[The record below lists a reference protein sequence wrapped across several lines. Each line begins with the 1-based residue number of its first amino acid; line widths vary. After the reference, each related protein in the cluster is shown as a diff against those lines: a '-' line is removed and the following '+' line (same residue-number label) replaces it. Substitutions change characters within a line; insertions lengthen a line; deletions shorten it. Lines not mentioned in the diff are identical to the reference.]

1 MIVDSVEALRAFGRR
16 CQMRREQ
23 EKIDSVI
30 RYYRNRTN
38 PNLVR
43 ILDTTPLDGET
54 RDARDL
60 VASCYPRNPCGLYGC
75 PCCGRRFKA
84 TAKLDVLK
92 RIAAK
97 CGGLPDPCVISFVTI
112 NGPTVPLEP
121 SAVEPARRRFRA
133 TLTKVRHAKLPD
145 TSWVGFFDITLGGVV
160 HWHGAILHPG
170 RSKAALARK
179 LREDF
184 PARRAVRVSNWEK
197 EHTLFENLDCI
208 VDYALVA
215 DRHVKRRKGKPIV
228 DNETST
234 LIAKRIV
241 CLQYMAQRGVQG
253 IRLCLNM
260 KSTRVWK
267 TGVMFDKETGE
278 TIVVPEIEA
287 LILRRR
293 NKAKQNRKWNR
304 EGRPALW
311 PRRRATEGIRGVRLS
326 ATDNHGSDD
335 AWDELECDEE
345 GFEALSVP

>member
-1 MIVDSVEALRAFGRR
+1 VRHRR
-16 CQMRREQ
+16 TSRTR
-23 EKIDSVI
+23 VLLPI
-30 RYYRNRTN
+30 R
-38 PNLVR
+38 
-43 ILDTTPLDGET
+43 
-54 RDARDL
+54 
-60 VASCYPRNPCGLYGC
+60 
-75 PCCGRRFKA
+75 
-84 TAKLDVLK
+84 
-92 RIAAK
+92 
-97 CGGLPDPCVISFVTI
+97 
-112 NGPTVPLEP
+112 
-121 SAVEPARRRFRA
+121 RA
-133 TLTKVRHAKLPD
+133 TTRPRLEAHGTPAHL
-145 TSWVGFFDITLGGVV
+145 GFFDITLAAVV

-184 PARRAVRVSNWEK
+184 PAGRAVKASNWKK

-208 VDYALVA
+208 IDYALVA

-228 DNETST
+228 DSETST

-267 TGVMFDKETGE
+267 AGVMFDQKTGE

-293 NKAKQNRKWNR
+293 NKATKNRNWNR

-326 ATDNHGSDD
+326 ATDNHESD
-335 AWDELECDEE
+335 AWDASVCDEE
-345 GFEALSVP
+345 GSAARKGSHFLHAA

>member
-1 MIVDSVEALRAFGRR
+1 MIVNNVEALRAFGRR
-16 CQMRREQ
+16 CQMRRER
-23 EKIDSVI
+23 ERIDSVL

-43 ILDTTPLDGET
+43 ILDATALSGEA

-60 VASCYPRNPCGLYGC
+60 VASCYSRNPCGLYGC

-97 CGGLPDPCVISFVTI
+97 CGGLPDVSVISFVTI

-121 SAVEPARRRFRA
+121 SAVELALRRFRA

-145 TSWVGFFDITLGGVV
+145 TSWIGFFDVTLGGVV

-170 RSKAALARK
+170 CSKAALRRK
-179 LREDF
+179 LRENF
-184 PARRAVRVSNWEK
+184 PAHRAVKVSNWKK
-197 EHTLFENLDCI
+197 EHTLFENLDSI

-234 LIAKRIV
+234 LIAQRIV

-267 TGVMFDKETGE
+267 AGVMFDQKTGE

-293 NKAKQNRKWNR
+293 NKAKTNRKWNR

-311 PRRRATEGIRGVRLS
+311 PRRRATEGIRGVRLT
-326 ATDNHGSDD
+326 AT
-335 AWDELECDEE
+335 
-345 GFEALSVP
+345 